1 MTIGTT
7 EKTIV
12 SKSKRRRHNIDTQ
25 QVVYKTYIGKHKGKS
40 LFSSKTK
47 HEKI

>member
-7 EKTIV
+7 ERIV
-12 SKSKRRRHNIDTQ
+12 ISKAVRRRHNIDTQ
-25 QVVYKTYIGKHKGKS
+25 EVVYKTYAGKHKGKP
-40 LFSSKTK
+40 LWSSKTK